1 MIGTERQRAIL
12 EYMRTNE
19 TISVQKIVKEF
30 YVSEATA
37 RRDLNALEQSG
48 LIRRVF
54 GGATLVI
61 GSDRQI
67 PLFVRERE
75 DEREK
80 SRIGELASKLIKDGQ
95 ILFIDGSSTAQFLLP
110 YLGAFQDLVVI
121 TNGLKIAQ
129 ELGDMHI
136 KVYSTGGLLMENS
149 SVLIG
154 EDAEHFVDGF
164 NADICFL
171 SCKGLSKEGKF
182 TDTSYSETQLRKRFM
197 ANAATKVLLMTKNK
211 MGKRYIH
218 TLCSVNEVDHIIT
231 DDFDTNQFLAV
242 SSEKMRKTVD

>member
-1 MIGTERQRAIL
+1 MIGTERQREIL
-12 EYMRTNE
+12 EYIKTYE
-19 TISVQKIVKEF
+19 TISVQQIVKKF

-37 RRDLNALEQSG
+37 RRDLNVLEKSG

-61 GSDRQI
+61 GSDRQV

-80 SRIGELASKLIKDGQ
+80 SNIGARAATLVRDGQ

-110 YLGAFQDLVVI
+110 YLSKFKDLIVI

-149 SVLIG
+149 SVLTG
-154 EDAEHFVDGF
+154 ADAERFVDAF

-171 SCKGLSKEGKF
+171 SCKGLSEDGKL
-182 TDTSYSETQLRKRFM
+182 TDTSYSETELRKHFL
-197 ANAATKVLLMTKNK
+197 ANAHTRVMLITKNK
-211 MGKRYIH
+211 LGKKYIH
-218 TLCSVNEVDHIIT
+218 TLCNAKDVDYIVM
-231 DDFDTNQFLAV
+231 DEDTPLV
-242 SSEKMRKTVD
+242 RVGE

>member
-12 EYMRTNE
+12 DYMREHE
-19 TISVQKIVKEF
+19 TISVSQIVKTF

-37 RRDLNALEQSG
+37 RRDLNVLEQAGS
-48 LIRRVF
+48 IRRVF
-54 GGATLVI
+54 GGATLVV
-61 GSDRQI
+61 GSDCQV

-80 SRIGELASKLIKDGQ
+80 SHIGKRAATLIKDGQ

-110 YLGAFQDLVVI
+110 YLSAFKDLIVI

-129 ELGDMHI
+129 ALGEMHI

-154 EDAEHFVDGF
+154 EDAERFIDGF

-171 SCKGLSKEGKF
+171 SCKGLSNDGKF
-182 TDTSYSETQLRKRFM
+182 TDTSYSETLLRKRFL
-197 ANAATKVLLMTKNK
+197 ANSETKVILMTQNK
-211 MGKRYIH
+211 LGKKYIH
-218 TLCSVNEVDHIIT
+218 TLCKKEDIDYVVMDEDLPI
-231 DDFDTNQFLAV
+231 
-242 SSEKMRKTVD
+242 EKINKK